1 MRGLSRPQSCRCH
14 HFEGPLNISGIY
26 VKAWP
31 ADLPSVQ
38 QRLEKVSGVEVH
50 MTTEDGGLVVTVE
63 TDDVGTMAD
72 TVTNMQ
78 HMEGVLSATLVYHHD
93 EQELHPLAATPFTPT
108 GGVQ

>member
-1 MRGLSRPQSCRCH
+1 M
-14 HFEGPLNISGIY
+14 NISGIY

-38 QRLEKVSGVEVH
+38 QRLEAVSGVEVH

-72 TVTNMQ
+72 IVTNMQ
-78 HMEGVLSATLVYHHD
+78 QVEGVLSAALVYHHD
-93 EQELHPLAATPFTPT
+93 EQELHSLAVTPFTPT

>member
-1 MRGLSRPQSCRCH
+1 M
-14 HFEGPLNISGIY
+14 NISGIY

-93 EQELHPLAATPFTPT
+93 EQDLQPYAPTPFTPT